1 MIPFPILDLVIKNV
15 RSSTSLIP
23 SLSILYA
30 HFLTLKGT
38 SNDMYLSM
46 NFPIININVT
56 FQALRYFCSSFD
68 PESLF
73 KMTLLTKK
81 ETFLIR
87 ESWKLVTP
95 EMTKHAVGYYIGM
108 FVSYPK
114 WQDRF
119 FRRIKGIPLRDLRNN
134 PILAAHSSQVF
145 SAVSNLL
152 NNLENTEVIVEGVKK
167 IARTHW
173 PLNIRGKEL
182 EAGLVL
188 LLDYLEASFP
198 GQISKE
204 CGDAWNKMF
213 NAMSGVIVD
222 EQKVLDEEGMDLG
235 GVRYKGNGE
244 EIQNMVDDKTF
255 VDISNKNPCEC
266 IIL

>member
-1 MIPFPILDLVIKNV
+1 
-15 RSSTSLIP
+15 
-23 SLSILYA
+23 
-30 HFLTLKGT
+30 
-38 SNDMYLSM
+38 
-46 NFPIININVT
+46 
-56 FQALRYFCSSFD
+56 
-68 PESLF
+68 
-73 KMTLLTKK
+73 MTLLTKK

-152 NNLENTEVIVEGVKK
+152 NNLENT
-167 IARTHW
+167 
-173 PLNIRGKEL
+173 EL